1 METVTTILSVPA
13 VLALV
18 ELGKRLGVR
27 GQWALLLAVVI
38 AVVLNVAA
46 HFWGATEL
54 FGAVAAG
61 LLTGLAA
68 AGLYDVAGYAGGWG
82 YGEDLEDEDDVED

>member
-61 LLTGLAA
+61 LLTGLAD
-68 AGLYDVAGYAGGWG
+68 AGLYDVAGYAGG